1 MSIPVKLEQFE
12 GPLDLLLQLID
23 KNKMDIY
30 DIQIVTITEQ
40 YMEYVAAMQG
50 QALDVMSE
58 FLVLAATLLEI
69 KAKMLLPKD
78 EEDIDEE
85 DPREE
90 LVRRLLEYKVYKMMA
105 ESLSELA
112 DEGAKRSYRE
122 KQIPRE
128 VAKYVPPIDYDQLLS
143 DVTLQKLEEIFH
155 FVMKRKEDLKDP
167 IRSEFRNIKKEERSV
182 EDEVVHIRK
191 RLHKKRKMSFRE
203 MLSAGRS
210 RMETV
215 VVFLAVLELVKTGT
229 IDVRQDTLFDDI
241 LIEAK
246 ENL

>member
-30 DIQIVTITEQ
+30 DVQIVTITEQ

>member
-40 YMEYVAAMQG
+40 YMEYVSAMQG
-50 QALDVMSE
+50 QPLDVMSE

-69 KAKMLLPKD
+69 KARMLLPK
-78 EEDIDEE
+78 EEEAEEEE
-85 DPREE
+85 DPRDE

-105 ESLSELA
+105 ESLAELSE
-112 DEGAKRSYRE
+112 EGAKRSFRE
-122 KQIPRE
+122 KQIPKE
-128 VAKYVPPIDYDQLLS
+128 VTKYVPPIDYDHLLS
-143 DVTLQKLEEIFH
+143 EVTMQKLEEIFR

-182 EDEVVHIRK
+182 EDEVVQIKR
-191 RLHKKRKMSFRE
+191 RLHRKKKMSFRE
-203 MLSAGRS
+203 ILSAKNS

-215 VVFLAVLELVKTGT
+215 VVFLAVLELVKSGT
-229 IDVRQDTLFDDI
+229 VAIRQDQLFDDI

-246 ENL
+246 EEV